1 MKTERPATMS
11 ETRMEMNSSIA
22 DAQSGRLER
31 VVIVGGGTAG
41 WMAAIYL
48 NRFLR
53 RLSCQV
59 VLVES
64 PNIGTIGV
72 GEATIPSLVQF
83 VRSLSLD
90 ENEFMRRCSATY
102 KLGIKFAGWTGGDDV
117 YWHSFGL
124 VGGRQINGLD
134 LFHFWLKRRIEAG
147 SALAYADYSLQTLL
161 GEQEKSP
168 RPHRGPSRIIDA
180 GGYAYHIDAAALAE
194 YLREIATGEGVQHLY
209 GDVRH
214 VARDQRGNIAS
225 LDIGGDRSLTA
236 DLFVDATGFA
246 GRLIEQAMGVPWIDW
261 SKFMLCDRA
270 VAMPLPRGE
279 SYPPYTLSKAMPAGW
294 MWKIPLSSRVG
305 NGYVFSS
312 AHISTEDATAALIAQ
327 AGLRRERAADPRVL
341 RIRVGRRA
349 DFWVGNCVTVG
360 LSSGFVEPLE
370 STGIHVIQKAVMLLV
385 QYLPDRGLNDALR
398 RAYNAQMAELYD
410 EIRDFIVL
418 HYVLAQR
425 DEPFWLDARAVSLP
439 DSLQQKMALYD
450 EAGRIETPARQL
462 FPETSWF
469 FIFAGNRRFPR
480 RTIAEAQ
487 IANPGEVRQLLD
499 HIRAEN
505 REFAARMPDHK
516 AYLAELHRTAL

>member
-1 MKTERPATMS
+1 MLKIRTETD
-11 ETRMEMNSSIA
+11 SSNA
-22 DAQSGRLER
+22 GSQSGGLGR

-53 RLSCQV
+53 GLSCQV

-72 GEATIPSLVQF
+72 GEATIPTLVQF
-83 VRSLSLD
+83 VRSLGLD
-90 ENEFMRRCSATY
+90 ESELMRRCSATY
-102 KLGIKFAGWTGGDDV
+102 KLGIKFVGWTGGHEL

-124 VGGRQINGLD
+124 VGGRQLNGLD

-147 SALAYADYSLQTLL
+147 SPVAYADYSLQTLL

-180 GGYAYHIDAAALAE
+180 GGYAYHLDAAALAE
-194 YLREIATGEGVQHLY
+194 YLREIATGEGVRHLY
-209 GDVRH
+209 GDVQQ
-214 VARDQRGNIAS
+214 VALDQRGHIAS
-225 LDIGGDRSLTA
+225 IGIGGDRSLTA

-261 SKFMLCDRA
+261 SEFMLCDRA
-270 VAMPLPRGE
+270 VTMPLPRGE
-279 SYPPYTLSKAMPAGW
+279 NYPPYTLSKAMSAGW

-341 RIRVGRRA
+341 RMRVGRRA
-349 DFWVGNCVTVG
+349 KFWVGNCVSVG

-370 STGIHVIQKAVMLLV
+370 STGIHIIQKAVMLLV
-385 QYLPDRGLNDALR
+385 QYLPDRSINDALR

-410 EIRDFIVL
+410 EVRDFIML

-425 DEPFWLDARAVSLP
+425 DEPFWRDARALSLP

-450 EAGRIETPARQL
+450 ETGRIETPSRQL

-469 FIFAGNRRFPR
+469 FIFTGNRRFPR
-480 RTIAEAQ
+480 RTITEAQ
-487 IANPGEVRQLLD
+487 IANPGAVRQLLD
-499 HIRAEN
+499 RIRAEN

-516 AYLAELHRTAL
+516 AYLADLHRIAL